1 MPIRR
6 IQHQS
11 CGEHLL
17 ERGLV
22 TIEGTLSIQTLQ
34 IDKARQG
41 STRID
46 KDRQGTAIRRGT
58 ALPNRMINGSCGGA
72 STTESVTGH
81 LQEEGSMVHAA
92 AMGRKRPG
100 RSGR

>member
-41 STRID
+41 STRLD
-46 KDRQGTAIRRGT
+46 KDRQGSTRIDK
-58 ALPNRMINGSCGGA
+58 ALQFVEELLYR
-72 STTESVTGH
+72 TE
-81 LQEEGSMVHAA
+81 
-92 AMGRKRPG
+92 
-100 RSGR
+100 